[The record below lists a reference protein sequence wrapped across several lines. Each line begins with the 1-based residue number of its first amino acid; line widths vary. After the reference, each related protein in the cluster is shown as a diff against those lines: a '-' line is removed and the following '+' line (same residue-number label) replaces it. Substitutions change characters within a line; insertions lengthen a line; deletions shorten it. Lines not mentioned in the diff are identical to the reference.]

1 MDGGKLHAAKS
12 RNIDTCSSADCVWG
26 IETNLNW
33 SYYGHKSDHM
43 RVSTVREF
51 RDKATGLLK
60 SKEPVLITRRGRM
73 AGVFFP
79 SPDGTLPVDL
89 KRELFD
95 KLSAEIA
102 RQIKK
107 SGASEEEILSDFE
120 SWRKTRRE
128 SRRRR

>member
-1 MDGGKLHAAKS
+1 
-12 RNIDTCSSADCVWG
+12 
-26 IETNLNW
+26 
-33 SYYGHKSDHM
+33 M

-51 RDKATGLLK
+51 RDNATGLLK

-79 SPDGTLPVDL
+79 SPEGTLSVDL
-89 KRELFD
+89 KRELFE

-102 RQIKK
+102 RQLRKRK
-107 SGASEEEILSDFE
+107 ANEEEILADFE

-128 SRRRR
+128 TRRRR